1 MASRAAHQVGTLG
14 AMVQARFP
22 DDAVLD
28 SIWDLHRVPR
38 RRAMEWFAARREA
51 SVARRAAPPSRSG
64 PVHTARVPASLDPH
78 EHVLLYWHVCLPA
91 RVC

>member
-1 MASRAAHQVGTLG
+1 MTPVHGEACCFVCLKADTTYGV
-14 AMVQARFP
+14 MVQARFP

-51 SVARRAAPPSRSG
+51 SVARPAAPPSRCA
-64 PVHTARVPASLDPH
+64 PVHTADKICSAGTR
-78 EHVLLYWHVCLPA
+78 
-91 RVC
+91 

>member
-1 MASRAAHQVGTLG
+1 MASRAAHQAGTLG

-51 SVARRAAPPSRSG
+51 SVARPAASPSRSG
-64 PVHTARVPASLDPH
+64 PVHTARVPASLDPR
-78 EHVLLYWHVCLPA
+78 EHASMLA

>member
-1 MASRAAHQVGTLG
+1 
-14 AMVQARFP
+14 MVQARFP

-51 SVARRAAPPSRSG
+51 SVARPAAPPSRSA
-64 PVHTARVPASLDPH
+64 PVHTADMPTPLDLDGH
-78 EHVLLYWHVCLPA
+78 ECFLH
-91 RVC
+91 